1 MQVLW
6 GIGGMVVLLAI
17 AFLLSTNRRAISPR
31 TVIGAL
37 IIQIA
42 FAFIVLYW
50 DLGRQALQIVTNGVQ
65 AVIDTSNE
73 GIQFLFGPVLPDADS
88 GPVFAFQVLPIII
101 FFASLTSVLYYLG
114 ILQFVVNL
122 MGRGL
127 QRALGTSGPESLSV
141 TSDIFLGPTE
151 APLTVRPYIERM
163 TDSELFTVMVGGL
176 ASVAGS
182 TLVGYSLLGAPLN
195 YLLAAAFMS
204 APAALIM
211 AKIMMPETEE
221 PESRTPAPEDEAVL
235 EEVLDDRNIIDAAA
249 RGAADG
255 LRLALKDGLRLALNV
270 GAMLI
275 AFISLIALLN
285 LILGAIGG
293 LFGFD
298 ELSLQ
303 LILGYVFAPVAF
315 AIGVPW
321 SEVLDAG
328 NFIGQKVILN
338 EFVAYS
344 NFGPRVD
351 EFSEKTVA
359 IVTFALAGFANFG
372 TIAILLGGVGGMAPS
387 RRSQIA
393 QFGIRA
399 LIAGTLANLLNAAIA
414 GMLVG

>member
-6 GIGGMVVLLAI
+6 GIGGMLVLLAI

-31 TVIGAL
+31 TVVGAL
-37 IIQIA
+37 VIQIL
-42 FAFIVLYW
+42 FALAVLYW
-50 DLGRQALQIVTNGVQ
+50 DLGQRALRVLTDGVQ
-65 AVIDTSNE
+65 AVIDSSNA
-73 GIQFLFGPVLPDADS
+73 GIEFLFGSALPED
-88 GPVFAFQVLPIII
+88 GVIFAFQVLPIII

-114 ILQFVVNL
+114 ILQLVVQIL
-122 MGRGL
+122 GGAL
-127 QRALGTSGPESLSV
+127 QKLLGTSRPESLSV
-141 TSDIFLGPTE
+141 TADIFLGPTE
-151 APLTVRPYIERM
+151 APLVVRPYIERM

-182 TLVGYSLLGAPLN
+182 TLVGYSLLGAPLE
-195 YLLAAAFMS
+195 YLLAATFMT
-204 APAALIM
+204 APAALLM

-221 PESRTPAPEDEAVL
+221 PESRVPAPEDE
-235 EEVLDDRNIIDAAA
+235 EVTPEDHFAEYSNVIDAAA
-249 RGAADG
+249 RGAS
-255 LRLALKDGLRLALNV
+255 DGLRLALNV

-293 LFGFD
+293 LFGFGD
-298 ELSLQ
+298 LSLE
-303 LILGYVFAPVAF
+303 LILGYVFAPIAF
-315 AIGVPW
+315 VIGVPW
-321 SEVLDAG
+321 AEAVPAG
-328 NFIGQKVILN
+328 SFIGQKVVLN

-344 NFGPRVD
+344 NFGPRVG

-387 RRSQIA
+387 RRGQIA
-393 QFGIRA
+393 KFGIQA

-414 GMLVG
+414 GMLIG

>member
-6 GIGGMVVLLAI
+6 GLAGVVVLMAI
-17 AFLLSTNRRAISPR
+17 AFLLSKNRRAINLR

-42 FAFIVLYW
+42 FAVIVLYW
-50 DLGRQALQIVTNGVQ
+50 DLGRRALRLLTDGVQ
-65 AVIDTSNE
+65 AVINTSNA
-73 GIQFLFGPVLPDADS
+73 GIEFLFGPVLPDEGVA
-88 GPVFAFQVLPIII
+88 FAFQVLPIII
-101 FFASLTSVLYYLG
+101 FFASLTSVLYYLK
-114 ILQFVVNL
+114 ILQWVVEFL
-122 MGRGL
+122 GRGL
-127 QRALGTSGPESLSV
+127 QKALGTSGPESLSV

-151 APLTVRPYIERM
+151 APLTVRPYVEKM

-182 TLVGYSLLGAPLN
+182 TLVGYSLLGAPLE
-195 YLLAAAFMS
+195 YLLAATFMT
-204 APAALIM
+204 APAALLM

-221 PESRTPAPEDEAVL
+221 PESRTPAPEDKAVTEDQFL
-235 EEVLDDRNIIDAAA
+235 EYRNVIDAAA
-249 RGAADG
+249 SGAA
-255 LRLALKDGLRLALNV
+255 DGLRLALNV

-275 AFISLIALLN
+275 AFISLLALLN
-285 LILGAIGG
+285 LILGSIGG
-293 LFGFD
+293 LFGFGD
-298 ELSLQ
+298 LSLQ

-315 AIGVPW
+315 IIGVPW
-321 SEVLDAG
+321 NEALDAG
-328 NFIGQKVILN
+328 SFIGQKTILN

-344 NFGPRVD
+344 NFGPRVE

-372 TIAILLGGVGGMAPS
+372 TIAILIGGVGGMAPS
-387 RRSQIA
+387 RRHQIA

>member
-6 GIGGMVVLLAI
+6 GVGGMLVLLAI
-17 AFLLSTNRRAISPR
+17 AFALSTARRAINPR
-31 TVIGAL
+31 TVLVAL
-37 IIQIA
+37 LIQIA
-42 FAFIVLYW
+42 FAFVVLYW
-50 DLGRQALQIVTNGVQ
+50 DLGRRALRLLTGGVQ
-65 AVIDTSNE
+65 AVIDSSNA
-73 GIQFLFGPVLPDADS
+73 GIEFLFGPVLPADS

-101 FFASLTSVLYYLG
+101 FFASLTSVLYHLKVLQWVVTVLG
-114 ILQFVVNL
+114 GALQK
-122 MGRGL
+122 
-127 QRALGTSGPESLSV
+127 ALGTSRPQSLSA
-141 TSDIFLGPTE
+141 TADIFLGPTE
-151 APLTVRPYIERM
+151 APLVVRPYVEKM

-182 TLVGYSLLGAPLN
+182 TLVGYSLLGAPLE

-204 APAALIM
+204 APAALLM

-221 PESRTPAPEDEAVL
+221 PESRTPTPEGESVPQEGDML
-235 EEVLDDRNIIDAAA
+235 RYRNVIDDAAS
-249 RGAADG
+249 GAA
-255 LRLALKDGLRLALNV
+255 DGLRLALNV

-275 AFISLIALLN
+275 AFVSLIALVN
-285 LILGAIGG
+285 LLLGSLGG

-303 LILGYVFAPVAF
+303 LVLGYVFAPVAF
-315 AIGVPW
+315 VIGVPW
-321 SEVLDAG
+321 GEVLEAG
-328 NFIGQKVILN
+328 NFVGQKIILN

-344 NFGPRVD
+344 NFGPRVG

-359 IVTFALAGFANFG
+359 IVSFALAGFANFG
-372 TIAILLGGVGGMAPS
+372 TLAILIGGVGGLAPS
-387 RRSQIA
+387 RRGQIA